1 MGENGIL
8 STHNALHCF
17 KNVNCLSFIAN
28 SFYAFAEHFLEI
40 QHKVMLLTC
49 IIQFCTHQ
57 KLSQTNQ
64 AQGRDIRNTLL
75 TLSSFSVL
83 QATDP
88 NFLSFDLWP
97 LNLLYGLN
105 TCLVRHTYQRKKNET

>member
-1 MGENGIL
+1 
-8 STHNALHCF
+8 
-17 KNVNCLSFIAN
+17 
-28 SFYAFAEHFLEI
+28 
-40 QHKVMLLTC
+40 MLLTC
-49 IIQFCTHQ
+49 IIQFWMNQ

-64 AQGRDIRNTLL
+64 AQGRGIGNILL

-97 LNLLYGLN
+97 EHLLYGLN
-105 TCLVRHTYQRKKNET
+105 TCLVRHTYQRKQNET